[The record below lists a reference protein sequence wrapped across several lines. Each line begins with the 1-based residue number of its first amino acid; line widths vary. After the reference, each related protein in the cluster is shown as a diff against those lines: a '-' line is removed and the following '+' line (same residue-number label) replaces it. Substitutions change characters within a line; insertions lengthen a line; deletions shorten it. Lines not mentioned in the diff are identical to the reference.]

1 MRSQISV
8 LAMATL
14 LAGCGPST
22 EVSSNPA
29 TVTAPPAPAPMP
41 DPSAVAADDAAM
53 HQWWT
58 ARAFEPG
65 SCALHAAPADEIK
78 VLQKQGDEPFV
89 REERNEQGFRT
100 VVEVHATGDSGYH
113 VYYRDKATCDA
124 ADREAVLKDCQKLN
138 AQGYAADCDALLNGT
153 SVNGNDYK

>member
-1 MRSQISV
+1 MLIPV
-8 LAMATL
+8 AVVTL

-22 EVSSNPA
+22 EVSSTPA
-29 TVTAPPAPAPMP
+29 LVTAAPNPMP
-41 DPSAVAADDAAM
+41 TPDAAAVAADDAAT

-65 SCALHAAPADEIK
+65 SCALHAPPADEIK
-78 VLQKQGDEPFV
+78 VLQKQGEEPFV
-89 REERNEQGFRT
+89 REERDDQGFRIL
-100 VVEVHATGDSGYH
+100 VEVHATGDNGYH

-138 AQGYAADCDALLNGT
+138 AQGYAADCDALLNGS
-153 SVNGNDYK
+153 SVNGNDYR